1 MGRYA
6 AAIVVLIATSTSP
19 LHAQDVMF
27 VITTTSA
34 DVHRAPSTGSAVIGK
49 AMRGRTFEVR
59 RELGSWISVSWPDAE
74 GGVAY
79 LHVAWGKLSHV
90 SPGEAV
96 QPPAPVAVAAAEA
109 PRALPPAQQP
119 ATTPVLEPVALPSQ
133 VLVAQ
138 PPRTSPAPRALSLPS
153 HVIGLGGRIGPRE
166 MGIAA
171 TGRAWAFGA
180 IGLQLEAGQS
190 IYPSLTTSGRV
201 RSLQLAPS
209 LVVSPRGLVT
219 NAVWVRP
226 YLGGGV
232 NFNRLTLGSPLD
244 DVNVVEHAVG
254 SHVIGGAEFT
264 SASVPQFA
272 VSADVRRQWAPATTV
287 SDFDLDGAGVTVSA
301 HWYLK

>member
-1 MGRYA
+1 MCRYA
-6 AAIVVLIATSTSP
+6 AAIVVLTAMSTSP

-59 RELGSWISVSWPDAE
+59 RELGSWISVLWPDAE
-74 GGVAY
+74 TGVAY

-96 QPPAPVAVAAAEA
+96 QPPAPVAVAAAAA
-109 PRALPPAQQP
+109 PRALPPAQP
-119 ATTPVLEPVALPSQ
+119 ATTPAFEPVAVPSD
-133 VLVAQ
+133 VPIAQ
-138 PPRTSPAPRALSLPS
+138 PPRTSAPPRALSLPS
-153 HVIGLGGRIGPRE
+153 HVIGLGARIGPRE

-171 TGRAWAFGA
+171 TGRAWAYGA

-209 LVVSPRGLVT
+209 LVVSPRGVVT

-226 YLGGGV
+226 YLGGGI

-244 DVNVVEHAVG
+244 GVSVVEHALG
-254 SHVIGGAEFT
+254 SQVIGGAEFT

-287 SDFDLDGAGVTVSA
+287 SDFDLDGAGVTVSG